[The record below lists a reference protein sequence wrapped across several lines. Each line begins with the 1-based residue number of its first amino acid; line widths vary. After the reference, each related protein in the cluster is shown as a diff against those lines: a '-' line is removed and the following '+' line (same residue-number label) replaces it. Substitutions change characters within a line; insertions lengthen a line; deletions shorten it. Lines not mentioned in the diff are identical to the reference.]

1 MIQKV
6 VIDILPSAN
15 NFPGNNVFICLR
27 STVRTTFFS
36 SIFSV
41 AEFITRKA
49 AQDIC
54 IYKPQNFKC
63 IQSIVDI
70 AVLHRS
76 VKKGGCGAFRTT
88 SKVSGITQ
96 GKNSWGEQIAY
107 AWVRALHNNKLLY
120 SLPCL
125 IKILQNS
132 NYHSGNMQSL
142 SSQNKLLL
150 ITYQTSQNIS

>member
-1 MIQKV
+1 M
-6 VIDILPSAN
+6 
-15 NFPGNNVFICLR
+15 
-27 STVRTTFFS
+27 
-36 SIFSV
+36 
-41 AEFITRKA
+41 AEFITRKG

-76 VKKGGCGAFRTT
+76 VKKGGCGAFKTT
-88 SKVSGITQ
+88 SKVSGFTQ

-107 AWVRALHNNKLLY
+107 AWVRALLY

>member
-6 VIDILPSAN
+6 VIDILPSAKI
-15 NFPGNNVFICLR
+15 FPGNSVFIYLR

-49 AQDIC
+49 AKDIC

-70 AVLHRS
+70 AVLQRN
-76 VKKGGCGAFRTT
+76 VKKGGCVAFKTT
-88 SKVSGITQ
+88 STVFGFTQ
-96 GKNSWGEQIAY
+96 GKNSLGGQNAY
-107 AWVRALHNNKLLY
+107 AWVTARHYNKLLY

-125 IKILQNS
+125 IEILQSS
-132 NYHSGNMQSL
+132 NYHSGNIQSL
-142 SSQNKLLL
+142 SSQNRLLL
-150 ITYQTSQNIS
+150 ITYQTPQNIS